1 MRMWGACALAV
12 VGLVIA
18 GILLFA
24 VVKDAPPAGATFR
37 TVVTQVIDGDTVVAG
52 GRHVRLIGVDTPERD
67 SCGYEAATQAMRR
80 MVEGRR
86 VVLSN
91 PGSVQDRDTFGRLL
105 RFVDVGGRDAGL
117 AQIRSG
123 LGVARYDSRDG
134 YDPHPREELYRRAD
148 QETVGVCER

>member
-1 MRMWGACALAV
+1 
-12 VGLVIA
+12 
-18 GILLFA
+18 
-24 VVKDAPPAGATFR
+24 
-37 TVVTQVIDGDTVVAG
+37 
-52 GRHVRLIGVDTPERD
+52 
-67 SCGYEAATQAMRR
+67 
-80 MVEGRR
+80 

-123 LGVARYDSRDG
+123 LGVARYDSRDR